1 MSNTHN
7 THKTLKKLLNVS
19 IILVMFASPLLI
31 TGCHLVEIN
40 MVQRAIIE
48 EGDGIA
54 STHENAESIAK
65 HESDAME
72 LVVPLK

>member
-1 MSNTHN
+1 MNIDKSFIRGFWSFIF
-7 THKTLKKLLNVS
+7 V
-19 IILVMFASPLLI
+19 VMFL
-31 TGCHLVEIN
+31 TGCHIVEIN

-65 HESDAME
+65 QESDAME

>member
-1 MSNTHN
+1 MS
-7 THKTLKKLLNVS
+7 KMFKKLLNVS
-19 IILVMFASPLLI
+19 IILVMFITPLTMV

-54 STHENAESIAK
+54 STHENAESLAK
-65 HESDAME
+65 HESDAMQF
-72 LVVPLK
+72 VVPLK